1 MTPDEANS
9 PVSLWRVLAA
19 AAALFGAACLGAG
32 LAWNAGLFSTANAA
46 AAAAAREAAAR
57 KTEAQAFID
66 VYLSYQAQTLQ
77 MQRGET
83 LAGLITRAGA
93 SSRDASAVVSSISS
107 VYNPRRL
114 TVGQTVN
121 LYFDRASGAPQLA
134 GVAFRSDPAASVTA
148 NRVAEGG
155 FTARQVQMPVNFEI
169 ARIAAPVRNNLY
181 ESALELGAT
190 DREIDALADAFGFDV
205 DFQRDVKPGDQFE
218 LVFERF
224 YDDQG
229 HTVRTGDMLFLGLE
243 VHDQPRRFY
252 SFQAPGDSH
261 PDWYDSE
268 GKSARRF
275 LMKTPVNGA
284 RLSSGFGMREHPI
297 LGYSMLHRGV
307 DFAAPVGTPVM
318 AAGDGVVERAGP
330 FSTYGNYVRLR
341 HNDRFETAYAHL
353 SGFGA
358 GVRAGAHV
366 RQGQIIGFVGVTG
379 RSTGPHLH
387 YEVLVGGQQI
397 NPVGLQVP
405 TGRNL
410 FGRDLELFQ
419 AERARIDTL
428 REQRAR
434 EGASTIQAALPAD
447 AAH

>member
-1 MTPDEANS
+1 MASEEANP
-9 PVSLWRVLAA
+9 PVSAWRVLAA
-19 AAALFGAACLGAG
+19 AASLFGAACVGAC
-32 LAWNAGLFSTANAA
+32 LAWNAGLFSSADSV

-57 KTEAQAFID
+57 HTEEQAFTD
-66 VYLSYQAQTLQ
+66 VYLSHRAKALE

-83 LAGLITRAGA
+83 LASLITRAGA
-93 SSRDASAVVSSISS
+93 SPRDASAVLSSISR

-114 TVGQTVN
+114 QPGQSVN
-121 LYFDRASGAPQLA
+121 LYFDQAAGVPELA
-134 GVAFRSDPAASVTA
+134 GIAFRSDPAASVTV
-148 NRVAEGG
+148 NRMAEGG
-155 FTARQVQMPVNFEI
+155 FTARQVMMPVSYEI
-169 ARIAAPVRNNLY
+169 ARIASPVRNNLY
-181 ESALELGAT
+181 DSALALGAT

-218 LVFERF
+218 LVFERY

-229 HTVRTGDMLFLGLE
+229 HTVRTGDMLFIGLE
-243 VHDQPRRFY
+243 VHGEPRRFY

-307 DFAAPVGTPVM
+307 DFAAPVGTPIM
-318 AAGDGVVERAGP
+318 AAGDGVIEQAGP
-330 FSTYGNYVRLR
+330 FSTYGNYIRIR
-341 HNDRFETAYAHL
+341 HSDRYETAYAHL
-353 SGFGA
+353 SGFA
-358 GVRAGAHV
+358 LGVHAGASV
-366 RQGQIIGFVGVTG
+366 RQGQIIGYVGTTG

-387 YEVLVGGQQI
+387 YEVLVAGSQI
-397 NPVGLQVP
+397 NPMGLQVA

-410 FGRDLELFQ
+410 AGRDLQLFQ
-419 AERARIDTL
+419 TERARIDTL

-434 EGASTIQAALPAD
+434 EGASTIEAALPAGD
-447 AAH
+447 MQ